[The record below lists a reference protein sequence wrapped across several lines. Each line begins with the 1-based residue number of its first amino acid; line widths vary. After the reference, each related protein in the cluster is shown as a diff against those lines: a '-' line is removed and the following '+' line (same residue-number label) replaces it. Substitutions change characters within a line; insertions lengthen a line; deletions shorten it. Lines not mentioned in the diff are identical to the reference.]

1 MVKRMILWAVLSIG
15 LAGACLAQ
23 TSGTSDREGGMGMKA
38 THPNQPHGP
47 SITDSGQVRPC
58 NQRVSGTSDR
68 QGGQGLAS
76 TESGGPNS
84 NVGGSV
90 SGGC

>member
-1 MVKRMILWAVLSIG
+1 MKRIILSAVLSIG
-15 LAGACLAQ
+15 LAGACFAQ
-23 TSGTSDREGGMGMKA
+23 TSGTSDRQGGMGMKA
-38 THPNQPHGP
+38 MDPNHPHGP

-58 NQRVSGTSDR
+58 NQRMSGTSDR
-68 QGGQGLAS
+68 QGGQGMAS
-76 TESGGPNS
+76 TESGGPQS